1 MKYES
6 QYYGIQDLGSSDY
19 LAHYGVIGMK
29 WGIRKYQNP
38 DGSLTAKGKKRYRTT
53 GKGKYKYK
61 SHSTKKYDR
70 KLKEV
75 AWQLK
80 NEKDAKKRAKL
91 EAKQKEYEKRATI
104 SRELDRR
111 EQQYASK
118 HSVAGNLV
126 SRAVT
131 SPYGITPFGGGVGSK
146 SYQQWLS
153 MMNGQDKK
161 GITGKKVGAW
171 ALSNIGA
178 RPLSTFG
185 KAVYIRDD
193 SVYESLQKRK
203 KKKTNG

>member
-1 MKYES
+1 MALYES

-38 DGSLTAKGKKRYRTT
+38 DGSLTAKGKKRYKTT
-53 GKGKYKYK
+53 GKGKYEYK

-70 KLKEV
+70 KLKDV

-80 NEKDAKKRAKL
+80 NETDSKKKAKL

-118 HSVAGNLV
+118 HSVAGNLLARV
-126 SRAVT
+126 AT
-131 SPYGITPFGGGVGSK
+131 SSPNLGGIGSK
-146 SYQQWLS
+146 SYVQWLS

-161 GITGKKVGAW
+161 GITGKKAGAW
-171 ALSNIGA
+171 ALSALGS
-178 RPLSTFG
+178 RPLSTLG